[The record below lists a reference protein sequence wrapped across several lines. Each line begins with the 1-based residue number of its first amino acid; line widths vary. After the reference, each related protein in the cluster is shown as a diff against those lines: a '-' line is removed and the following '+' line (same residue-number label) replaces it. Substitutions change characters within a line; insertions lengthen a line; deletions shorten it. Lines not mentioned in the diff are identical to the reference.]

1 MGGKIPEIER
11 TKRDLK
17 EWIMAAITLQDITVK
32 IHGSTD
38 MNEAMDFI
46 IEATTRLLKVEYAS
60 IILVDLK
67 KKKFLKSATN
77 DPTRPKYSTWQYLRP
92 NGLTFH
98 VAKEREIVVIEDTDS
113 HPLATNPMLKDLG
126 IKSLLAVP
134 VVSGDEVLGVFYALT
149 TKRRNFDKFDIHLA
163 RNLAAHA
170 ATAIQNIRF
179 KNELLRIAREDPLTG
194 LLNRRAFMEQLE
206 YEFHRFK
213 RYGEYFALAVIDL
226 DHLKQVNDTLGHQMG
241 DHYIVSFAKVL
252 SEELRKSD
260 VPGRIGGD
268 EFAAIMIKPDE
279 GSIVKIFRRIQT
291 AWERQAQ
298 LISFKP
304 AFSVGVYL
312 VKEDIPGLHVQ
323 DIFQNADRQLY
334 NAKKHGR
341 SSVSIMGTLTKLTE

>member
-1 MGGKIPEIER
+1 MDSIPEIEK

-46 IEATTRLLKVEYAS
+46 IEATTKLLKVEYAS

-67 KKKFLKSATN
+67 KRKFLKSATN

-92 NGLTFH
+92 NGLTLH
-98 VAKEREIVVIEDTDS
+98 VATEREIVVIEDTGT

-149 TKRRNFDKFDIHLA
+149 TKKRSFDRFDLHLA

-194 LLNRRAFMEQLE
+194 LLNRRAFMERLE

-213 RYGEYFALAVIDL
+213 RYGEHFALAIIDL
-226 DHLKQVNDTLGHQMG
+226 DYLKKVNDTLGHQMG
-241 DHYIVSFAKVL
+241 DHYIVSFANVL
-252 SEELRKSD
+252 SGELRKSD
-260 VPGRIGGD
+260 VSGRIGGD
-268 EFAAIMIKPDE
+268 EFAALMIKPDKE
-279 GSIVKIFRRIQT
+279 GVIKVFKRVQRAWVK
-291 AWERQAQ
+291 QAQ

-304 AFSVGVYL
+304 TFSAGVYL
-312 VKEDIPGLHVQ
+312 VEEKIPVLSVQ

-341 SSVSIMGTLTKLTE
+341 ASVSVMGTLTKLTE